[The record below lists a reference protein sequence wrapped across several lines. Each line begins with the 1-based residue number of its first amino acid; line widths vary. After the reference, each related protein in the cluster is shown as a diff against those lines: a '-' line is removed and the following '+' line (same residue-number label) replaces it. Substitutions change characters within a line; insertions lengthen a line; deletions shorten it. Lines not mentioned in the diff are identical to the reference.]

1 MIRLCRTANGVEADI
16 IAGLLSS
23 RGITTHVFNRFA
35 SSASGE
41 LPPIETSPEI
51 WLADERDETL
61 ARQMLAERERSHA
74 ADRVCP
80 RCGEGNPAAFDLCWN
95 CATVFD

>member
-1 MIRLCRTANGVEADI
+1 MIRLCRAANVVEADI

-23 RGITTHVFNRFA
+23 RGIATHVFNRFA
-35 SSASGE
+35 ASASGE

-61 ARQMLAERERSHA
+61 ARRMLAERECPPA
-74 ADRVCP
+74 ADRACP
-80 RCGEGNPAAFDLCWN
+80 RCGETNPAAFDLCWN
-95 CATVFD
+95 CATAFD

>member
-1 MIRLCRTANGVEADI
+1 MIRLCRAANGVEADI
-16 IAGLLSS
+16 IAGLLST

-35 SSASGE
+35 ASASGE

-61 ARQMLAERERSHA
+61 ARRMLAERERPNG

-80 RCGEGNPAAFDLCWN
+80 RCGESNPAGFDLCWK
-95 CATVFD
+95 CANEFE